1 LYDYLKERFVMSDQ
15 DPMINQLKDEER
27 IKIDIPVEED
37 MADAAKAAESSDV
50 VEEFKRLG
58 RQFASTLEGIFT
70 SEEARRV
77 ETEIRAGMK
86 SFAEEVEKVF
96 HEAKESPAAARMK
109 EEAAGVKDRVET
121 GEFGRKA
128 QEGMVSGLRWLST
141 ELEKLANQFTP
152 THGDQPPSE
161 KPPME

>member
-1 LYDYLKERFVMSDQ
+1 MSDQ
-15 DPMINQLKDEER
+15 DPMIDQLKEEER
-27 IKIDIPVEED
+27 IKIDIPVDED
-37 MADAAKAAESSDV
+37 MEGAAKAAESSDV

-58 RQFASTLEGIFT
+58 RQFADTLEGIFT

-77 ETEIRAGMK
+77 ESEIRAGMK
-86 SFAEEVEKVF
+86 SFADEVEKVF
-96 HEAKESPAAARMK
+96 HQAAESPAAARMK

-121 GEFGRKA
+121 GEIGRKA

-152 THGDQPPSE
+152 TDKGDQPPAE

>member
-1 LYDYLKERFVMSDQ
+1 MSDK
-15 DPMINQLKDEER
+15 DPIIDQLKDEER

-37 MADAAKAAESSDV
+37 MGEAAKAAGSSDV

-58 RQFASTLEGIFT
+58 RQFADTLESIFT

-86 SFAEEVEKVF
+86 SFANEVEKVF
-96 HEAKESPAAARMK
+96 NEAKESPAASRMK
-109 EEAAGVKDRVET
+109 EEASSVKDRVET
-121 GEFGRKA
+121 GEYSRKA
-128 QEGMVSGLRWLST
+128 QEGIVSGLRWLST
-141 ELEKLANQFTP
+141 ELDKMANQFTP
-152 THGDQPPSE
+152 ADKDDQPPAE